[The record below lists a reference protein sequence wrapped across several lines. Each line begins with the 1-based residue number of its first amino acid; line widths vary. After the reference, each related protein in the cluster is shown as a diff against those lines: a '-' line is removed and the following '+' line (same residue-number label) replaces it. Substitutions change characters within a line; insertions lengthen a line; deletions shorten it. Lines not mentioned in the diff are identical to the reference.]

1 MNDPVLMV
9 DVVRELQAIAS
20 VAERSNDVEVVT
32 ACRRAQSLLARL
44 RNQFLGDVLGGH
56 APIERA
62 A

>member
-1 MNDPVLMV
+1 VNPPVLMA

-20 VAERSNDVEVVT
+20 VAERSDDLEVVA

-44 RNQFLGDVLGGH
+44 RNQFLDDLVGDE
-56 APIERA
+56 APSDRA

>member
-1 MNDPVLMV
+1 VSDPVLMG

-20 VAERSNDVEVVT
+20 IAERSDDLELVT

-44 RNQFLGDVLGGH
+44 RNQFLDDVLGDRS
-56 APIERA
+56 PSERA